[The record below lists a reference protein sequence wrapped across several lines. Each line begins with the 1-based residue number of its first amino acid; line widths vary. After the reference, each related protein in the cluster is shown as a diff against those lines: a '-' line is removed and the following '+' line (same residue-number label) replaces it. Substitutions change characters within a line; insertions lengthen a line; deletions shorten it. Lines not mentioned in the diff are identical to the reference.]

1 VITCGIDIG
10 STNIKVL
17 LMDAAGRSL
26 WCKSA
31 HTPRVDDGI
40 GPVTDGMALVTVLE
54 DLIIAGWR
62 EVGKGQAIAAI
73 SSAGIGEDGFCVD
86 KDLRPMGHAIPWFD
100 RRDFAE
106 ADELRRSDGARDCPA
121 INFAFATAAAKWLW
135 LSRHR
140 RGAIGREKIWI
151 TLADYPLVWWSR
163 VPFISATLLPR
174 TGVFDVFARA
184 IVPSLLDASC
194 GPFLPP
200 GHAAGTVIGPV
211 AAGRLRDSGVVDG
224 HSLCVV
230 GGHDHPI
237 ASSAIMRLNR
247 HARIDSIGTAN
258 AIFGETEAYSKDAA
272 RAGIDLGLPVGGGA
286 GISAMGP
293 IAFSEPLIKT
303 FGSEDAVRQLL
314 SVARIAGE
322 PASKRISIG
331 HAITC
336 PDNIRFRRMLEA
348 LAWDA
353 KDFFGRMATAGIP
366 EGSICATG
374 GWARS
379 HALMELRASIYGD
392 VVTAIHEPEL
402 TALGAALFAAEAVV
416 GAAPDFIAHREIEV
430 FEPVAIWK
438 EIYLAADMTAS

>member
-1 VITCGIDIG
+1 MITCGIDIG
-10 STNIKVL
+10 STNTKVL
-17 LMDAAGRSL
+17 LMDEAGRAL

-40 GPVTDGMALVTVLE
+40 GPVTDGTALVAALE
-54 DLIIAGWR
+54 ELIIAGWH

-86 KDLRPMGHAIPWFD
+86 GDLRPMGHAIPWFD
-100 RRDFAE
+100 KRDFAE
-106 ADELRRSDGARDCPA
+106 ADELRRSAGARDHPA

-135 LSRHR
+135 LSRHQR
-140 RGAIGREKIWI
+140 SAIGHEKTWI

-174 TGVFDVFARA
+174 TGVFDVFTRA
-184 IVPSLLDASC
+184 IVPQLVDACS

-200 GHAAGTVIGPV
+200 GRAAGTVVGPV

-224 HSLCVV
+224 NSLCVV

-237 ASSAIMRLNR
+237 ASSAIMRVNR
-247 HARIDSIGTAN
+247 QARIDSIGTAN
-258 AIFGETEAYSKDAA
+258 AIFGETVPYSKDAA
-272 RAGIDLGLPVGGGA
+272 RAGIDLGLPVGGGP
-286 GISAMGP
+286 GISAMGL

-303 FGSEDAVRQLL
+303 FGSDNVVRQSL
-314 SVARIAGE
+314 SVARIADE
-322 PASKRISIG
+322 PARSRISIG
-331 HAITC
+331 HAITS

-348 LAWDA
+348 LSWDA
-353 KDFFGRMATAGIP
+353 KGFFGRMAAAGIP
-366 EGSICATG
+366 EGPIYATG

-379 HALMELRASIYGD
+379 RALMELRASIFGD

-402 TALGAALFAAEAVV
+402 TALGAALFAAEAVA
-416 GAAPDFIAHREIEV
+416 GAAPDFFEHREIEV
-430 FEPVAIWK
+430 FEPVATWK